1 MNIIHPFREG
11 NGRSQRI
18 LFDHMLAN
26 CGYKIDWGKI
36 SKDHWLEAN
45 ICRVDLNYK
54 PIENIMSDCLVEF

>member
-1 MNIIHPFREG
+1 
-11 NGRSQRI
+11 
-18 LFDHMLAN
+18 MLAN